1 LVSMLKWKNWGM
13 APDTVEVGGAGEE
26 SGGTGEEVA
35 KASEDV
41 GGGAG
46 KEIGGGGGGDS
57 DKEVKGGDVAGL
69 DVVLPLCW
77 LPPQPFPPLPEP
89 RRPVLSTGAGSAS
102 MGAPRRGDDWH
113 WISTGARLCTT
124 GGERESP
131 SKRMARGGGKTG
143 MEARL
148 FIAGARDR

>member
-1 LVSMLKWKNWGM
+1 LQAFVYTKINYLHASISTSLHIEINCLPWIWGLLVSRLRWKIWGM
-13 APDTVEVGGAGEE
+13 APDIVEVGSAGEE

-41 GGGAG
+41 GDGAG

-57 DKEVKGGDVAGL
+57 DKEVKGGDDAGL

-77 LPPQPFPPLPEP
+77 LPLRPFPPLPEP
-89 RRPVLSTGAGSAS
+89 CRPVLSTGARSAS

-113 WISTGARLCTT
+113 
-124 GGERESP
+124 
-131 SKRMARGGGKTG
+131 
-143 MEARL
+143 
-148 FIAGARDR
+148 